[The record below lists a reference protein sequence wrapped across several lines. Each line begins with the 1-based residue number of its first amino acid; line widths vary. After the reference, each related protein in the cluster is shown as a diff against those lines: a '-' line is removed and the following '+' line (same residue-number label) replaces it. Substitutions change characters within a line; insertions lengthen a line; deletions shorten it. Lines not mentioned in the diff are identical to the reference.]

1 MPAALRNS
9 SNRNSYEQLLA
20 MIEVCNISKSY
31 GKVKALDGVS
41 LTVGEGELFG
51 IIGAPAKTCVS
62 VYYLLL

>member
-1 MPAALRNS
+1 
-9 SNRNSYEQLLA
+9 